1 MPDGNEN
8 PFRPKTSKQV
18 DLPSPERL
26 ASKDECG
33 LVLSHPPRFAASQ
46 QNSAQ
51 SHVATLSPG
60 PERASRGEPRR
71 LALSCD
77 DFVVGA
83 SNAEEHGIGAGSIL
97 RRRADGAYDYVTD
110 EVAIEEPLEIRI
122 GQDALAVTM
131 RTPGNDEELAAGFL
145 LSERI
150 VHARADLRE
159 ASHCTLPASL
169 GNVLNIDLAATA
181 KFTPAAT
188 RRFGTISTS
197 CGLCGKQSI
206 EFIRQQF
213 PPIDASRRRI
223 AAAILLELPQRLRA
237 AQGNFARTG
246 GIHAAA
252 IFDLEG
258 NLLVLREDIGRH
270 NAVDKAI
277 GRAFLDDLLPLNAH
291 VLIVSGRSSL
301 EIVQKA
307 LAAGIP
313 IVGAVS
319 APSSLAVNFARES
332 NQTLIG
338 FLRPPTFN
346 IYAHIERVVL
356 DR

>member
-1 MPDGNEN
+1 MSA
-8 PFRPKTSKQV
+8 PK
-18 DLPSPERL
+18 PE
-26 ASKDECG
+26 D
-33 LVLSHPPRFAASQ
+33 Q
-46 QNSAQ
+46 
-51 SHVATLSPG
+51 
-60 PERASRGEPRR
+60 
-71 LALSCD
+71 
-77 DFVVGA
+77 
-83 SNAEEHGIGAGSIL
+83 GIGAGSVM
-97 RRRADGAYDYVTD
+97 RRKADGAYECVTD

-145 LSERI
+145 LSEGI
-150 VHARADLRE
+150 VRARSDLRE
-159 ASHCTLPASL
+159 INRCTLSASL
-169 GNVLNIDLAATA
+169 GNVLNITLAPTT
-181 KFTPAAT
+181 KFSPAAAQ
-188 RRFGTISTS
+188 RFGTISTS
-197 CGLCGKQSI
+197 CGLCGKTSI

-213 PPIDASRRRI
+213 PPIDSTKQIQIETAT
-223 AAAILLELPQRLRA
+223 LLELPERLRN

-252 IFDLEG
+252 IFDLDG
-258 NLLVLREDIGRH
+258 KLIVLREDIGRH

-277 GRAFLDDLLPLNAH
+277 GRAFLDELLPLRNH
-291 VLIVSGRSSL
+291 ILIVSGRSSL

-313 IVGAVS
+313 ITAAVS

-346 IYAHIERVVL
+346 IYSHVERV
-356 DR
+356 RIE